1 MPRPFPNWLRQRVEA
16 IIWTLKNQLGLGR
29 HGGRVPAG
37 LWARVVQRLLARNAA
52 IWHNWLVSAP
62 VKRSLIAYDHCL
74 PAQAPGPRHR
84 RMGRVT
90 EVYLEA
96 GKRRVF
102 ACAPRWPG
110 WCRPGRDEEAALAA
124 LAAAAPRY
132 AEVCARAGLLFDP
145 VEVTASF
152 EVLERVTGSAT
163 TDFGALDV
171 APALDGEP
179 MAAQEAER
187 LATLI
192 QTAWDLFEQTAAVA
206 PPVLRKGPRGG
217 GRDRDE
223 IVAHVRETE
232 VLHARMLGLR
242 ERPFPP
248 EDVAAVERVRAG
260 ILAEIRVG
268 TAARPPEE
276 LARSRRPARFVARRT
291 AWHALDHAWEIMD
304 KQEL

>member
-1 MPRPFPNWLRQRVEA
+1 
-16 IIWTLKNQLGLGR
+16 
-29 HGGRVPAG
+29 
-37 LWARVVQRLLARNAA
+37 
-52 IWHNWLVSAP
+52 
-62 VKRSLIAYDHCL
+62 
-74 PAQAPGPRHR
+74 
-84 RMGRVT
+84 VT

-96 GKRRVF
+96 GKRKVF

-110 WCRPGRDEEAALAA
+110 WCRPGRGEEAALAA

-132 AEVCARAGLLFDP
+132 AEVCARAGFAFDP
-145 VEVTASF
+145 VEAVAGF

-179 MAAQEAER
+179 VAVQEAQQ

-192 QTAWDLFEQTAAVA
+192 ETAWGLFEQTAALA

-248 EDVAAVERVRAG
+248 QDVAAVERVRAR
-260 ILAEIRVG
+260 ILAEIRAG
-268 TAARPPEE
+268 AGRPPEE
-276 LARSRRPARFVARRT
+276 RARSRRPARFVARRT
-291 AWHALDHAWEIMD
+291 AWHSLDHAWEILD
-304 KQEL
+304 KQEP

>member
-1 MPRPFPNWLRQRVEA
+1 M
-16 IIWTLKNQLGLGR
+16 
-29 HGGRVPAG
+29 
-37 LWARVVQRLLARNAA
+37 
-52 IWHNWLVSAP
+52 
-62 VKRSLIAYDHCL
+62 
-74 PAQAPGPRHR
+74 
-84 RMGRVT
+84 T

-102 ACAPRWPG
+102 ACALQWPG
-110 WCRPGRDEEAALAA
+110 WCRPGRGEEAALAA

-132 AEVCARAGLLFDP
+132 AQVCARAGIPFDP
-145 VEVTASF
+145 GEVAAGF

-179 MAAQEAER
+179 VAAQEAER
-187 LATLI
+187 LVKLI
-192 QTAWDLFEQTAAVA
+192 EMAWDLFEQTAAVA
-206 PPVLRKGPRGG
+206 PLMLRKGPRGG

-223 IVAHVRETE
+223 IVAHVRDTE

-248 EDVAAVERVRAG
+248 EDVAAVGRVRAG
-260 ILAEIRVG
+260 ILAQIRD
-268 TAARPPEE
+268 AATRPPSEP
-276 LARSRRPARFVARRT
+276 ARSRRPVRFVVRRT
-291 AWHALDHAWEIMD
+291 AWHALDHAWEILD